1 MGPSPDEVTRNEAG
15 GRRGSPWRAAGIVL
29 VGLYAMI
36 GIGLMV
42 AALPRES
49 LAPPQPHPA
58 AAPPLGSYE
67 HPDLSGD
74 EEAELEESADE
85 ESEDEQAEDDAAW
98 ARYLPFAAGGM
109 ERSRPV
115 SVRIPRIGVD
125 ASIMPVGVDDQ
136 GEIEVPSIEQAHL
149 AGWYELGP
157 SPGEVGNAV
166 IVGHVDSYLLGKA
179 VFFDLGALRPGD
191 GIEVLREDGTV
202 ARFVVDG
209 VASFPK
215 EAFPTDLVYGAS
227 DRPGLRLV
235 TCGGQFNQATGE
247 YLDNVIVFATLEE
260 PTDDPTREAS
270 EVGARVTPLD
280 FAEHTTPDWT
290 GTVPLDGDGSVQPYG
305 GSNVHPLHR
314 TEETW

>member
-1 MGPSPDEVTRNEAG
+1 MGPAPDQVTRNEAG

-29 VGLYAMI
+29 VSLYAMI
-36 GIGLMV
+36 GIALMV
-42 AALPRES
+42 AALPGES
-49 LAPPQPHPA
+49 LTPPQPHPA
-58 AAPPLGSYE
+58 AAPPLRPYQ

-74 EEAELEESADE
+74 DEAEEVADE
-85 ESEDEQAEDDAAW
+85 DSEDEQWDDDAW
-98 ARYLPFAAGGM
+98 AQYAPFAARGM

-115 SVRIPRIGVD
+115 AVRIPRIGVD
-125 ASIMPVGVDDQ
+125 ASIMPVGVDER
-136 GEIEVPSIEQAHL
+136 GEIEVPALEQAHL

-191 GIEVLREDGTV
+191 RVEVLREDGSV
-202 ARFVVDG
+202 ARFLVDG

-215 EAFPTDLVYGAS
+215 EAFPTDLVYGAN

-247 YLDNVIVFATLEE
+247 YPDNVIVFATLEQ
-260 PTDDPTREAS
+260 PTAAGGGSTGDVDEAGS
-270 EVGARVTPLD
+270 RVVPLD
-280 FAEHTTPDWT
+280 FAERTTPDWT
-290 GTVPLDGDGSVQPYG
+290 GTVPLHGAVPVRPDGAGVY
-305 GSNVHPLHR
+305 PLYR
-314 TEETW
+314 PEETW